1 MVLRWRLN
9 EFENYEC
16 LYETKSITYK
26 LIMTE
31 RYIVIEKIIE
41 KDYQHIGIFRITKTT
56 NLKALLRWVHEK

>member
-16 LYETKSITYK
+16 LYETRTTTYK

-31 RYIVIEKIIE
+31 RYVVIQKIVEE
-41 KDYQHIGIFRITKTT
+41 DCLHIGIFYITKTT